1 MLSLLAVA
9 VLGCAARQVEPEP
22 LVSSGQHVVAE
33 LPADAMVPEREKM
46 LAVLD
51 QANPSFQACY
61 TQALARDPRAYGQVT
76 LRVVLDA
83 TGQVQQGVALLSTLG
98 DADAEACVEQAAQ
111 ALVFPAPSRPGLA
124 MRYPVVFTSQLTPP
138 EVTRALLLNN
148 GLLTLEEEEAA
159 LQEAAQTGEPLEKGW
174 VETW

>member
-1 MLSLLAVA
+1 MIWTLLLA
-9 VLGCAARQVEPEP
+9 CAAKQAEPEP
-22 LVSSGQHVVAE
+22 MVSSGQHVVAE
-33 LPADAMVPEREKM
+33 LPADALLPERDRM
-46 LAVLD
+46 RAVLD
-51 QANPSFQACY
+51 QANPAFQACY
-61 TQALARDPRAYGQVT
+61 TQALARDPLAYGQIT

-83 TGQVQQGVALLSTLG
+83 QGQVEQGTALLSTLG
-98 DADAEACVEQAAQ
+98 DAQAEACVEEAAR

-159 LQEAAQTGEPLEKGW
+159 LQEAAQTGEPLEKDW

>member
-1 MLSLLAVA
+1 MFSILA
-9 VLGCAARQVEPEP
+9 VLGCAARQGEPEP
-22 LVSSGQHVVAE
+22 MASSGQHVVAE
-33 LPADAMVPEREKM
+33 LPENALVPERER
-46 LAVLD
+46 LLLVLD
-51 QANPSFQACY
+51 QANPAFQACY
-61 TQALARDPRAYGQVT
+61 TQALARDPLAYGQVT

-98 DADAEACVEQAAQ
+98 DAQAEACIEQVAG

-124 MRYPVVFTSQLTPP
+124 MRYPLVFTSQLTPP

-148 GLLTLEEEEAA
+148 GLLTLEQEEAA
-159 LQEAAQTGEPLEKGW
+159 LQQAAQSGEPLEKSW